1 MNKIKSKIVLG
12 NTVNGY
18 KIRDAARRKRNYVI
32 KNIVTVIEDRLFSF
46 SCTTE
51 LSVEQLEANIKKWLT
66 YGLDNPCE
74 IISITSEIEET
85 KTIYWWMNK
94 LEEPYRSAF
103 LAERDRFAITNNWY
117 SEEVSSL
124 SVAINSSFT
133 WVRTIGGQ
141 SFWEKIYS
149 KANHGKFKEIDGV
162 FVFDVDNPI
171 VKIEVENVKIEVE
184 NIVITE
190 PGQEASFEDWFQL
203 LPESCREEALSQPR
217 TTYPT
222 YTAMSLSK
230 ALYKGFI
237 WDNSPSGDSF
247 WRNIADSEASE
258 IENKYFENIKKLQDA
273 TTMD

>member
-94 LEEPYRSAF
+94 L
-103 LAERDRFAITNNWY
+103 
-117 SEEVSSL
+117 
-124 SVAINSSFT
+124 
-133 WVRTIGGQ
+133 
-141 SFWEKIYS
+141 
-149 KANHGKFKEIDGV
+149 
-162 FVFDVDNPI
+162 
-171 VKIEVENVKIEVE
+171 
-184 NIVITE
+184 
-190 PGQEASFEDWFQL
+190 
-203 LPESCREEALSQPR
+203 
-217 TTYPT
+217 
-222 YTAMSLSK
+222 
-230 ALYKGFI
+230 
-237 WDNSPSGDSF
+237 
-247 WRNIADSEASE
+247 
-258 IENKYFENIKKLQDA
+258 
-273 TTMD
+273 

>member
-103 LAERDRFAITNNWY
+103 LAERDKFAITNNWY

-203 LPESCREEALSQPR
+203 LP
-217 TTYPT
+217 
-222 YTAMSLSK
+222 
-230 ALYKGFI
+230 
-237 WDNSPSGDSF
+237 
-247 WRNIADSEASE
+247 
-258 IENKYFENIKKLQDA
+258 
-273 TTMD
+273 

>member
-18 KIRDAARRKRNYVI
+18 EIRDAARRKRNYVI
-32 KNIVTVIEDRLFSF
+32 KDIVTIIEDRLFTF

-51 LSVEQLEANIKKWLT
+51 LSVEQLESNIKKWMT
-66 YGLDNPCE
+66 YGLGNPCE
-74 IISITSEIEET
+74 IISITSEIEEI

-94 LEEPYRSAF
+94 LEEPYKSAF
-103 LAERDRFAITNNWY
+103 LAERDKFAITNRWY
-117 SEEVSSL
+117 SEEVISL
-124 SVAINSSFT
+124 SSAINSSFT
-133 WVRTIGGQ
+133 WNHTIGGQ
-141 SFWEKIYS
+141 SFWEKIYD
-149 KANHGKFKEIDGV
+149 KAYNGKFKEIDGV

-190 PGQEASFEDWFQL
+190 PGQEASFKDWFQL

-217 TTYPT
+217 TFNTYRAT
-222 YTAMSLSK
+222 SLSK
-230 ALYKGFI
+230 ALYRGFI
-237 WDNSPSGDSF
+237 WDGSPSGDEF
-247 WRNIADSEASE
+247 WRNIANNLASE
-258 IENKYFENIKKLQDA
+258 IENTYFQNIKKLQDA